1 MREMDREP
9 RNDVPTSRVSPVAM
23 AKKPIPPEDVIR
35 EESEPSITE
44 PEETPRNNPDTVGV
58 DIDDAQIEEPKDD
71 AFRKS
76 PQPVKAAKRR
86 KKA

>member
-1 MREMDREP
+1 
-9 RNDVPTSRVSPVAM
+9 M

-35 EESEPSITE
+35 EESEPPLTE
-44 PEETPRNNPDTVGV
+44 TDEPKKTPDQVNI

-71 AFRKS
+71 AFRRS
-76 PQPVKAAKRR
+76 PQPVQAPKRR

>member
-1 MREMDREP
+1 
-9 RNDVPTSRVSPVAM
+9 M
-23 AKKPIPPEDVIR
+23 AKKPISPEDVIR

-44 PEETPRNNPDTVGV
+44 VEEPQKKNPDTVEV
-58 DIDDAQIEEPKDD
+58 DIDDAQTEEPKDD

-76 PQPVKAAKRR
+76 PQPVKAPKRR

>member
-1 MREMDREP
+1 
-9 RNDVPTSRVSPVAM
+9 M

-35 EESEPSITE
+35 EESEPPVLETE
-44 PEETPRNNPDTVGV
+44 DPHKKNPDTVSV
-58 DIDDAQIEEPKDD
+58 DIDDALIDEPKDD

-76 PQPVKAAKRR
+76 PPSADVPKRR

>member
-1 MREMDREP
+1 MLLCCL
-9 RNDVPTSRVSPVAM
+9 SLVAM
-23 AKKPIPPEDVIR
+23 PKKPIPPDDVIR

-44 PEETPRNNPDTVGV
+44 VEESPKKTPNTVGV

-76 PQPVKAAKRR
+76 PQPVKAPKRR

>member
-1 MREMDREP
+1 
-9 RNDVPTSRVSPVAM
+9 M
-23 AKKPIPPEDVIR
+23 AKKPIPPQDVIR
-35 EESEPSITE
+35 EESEPPIT
-44 PEETPRNNPDTVGV
+44 EETPRKNPDAIKV

-76 PQPVKAAKRR
+76 PQPVIAPKRR

>member
-1 MREMDREP
+1 
-9 RNDVPTSRVSPVAM
+9 M

-35 EESEPSITE
+35 EESEPPITE
-44 PEETPRNNPDTVGV
+44 VEESPKKNPDTVEV
-58 DIDDAQIEEPKDD
+58 DIDDAQIEGPTDD

-76 PQPVKAAKRR
+76 PQPVKAPKRR

>member
-1 MREMDREP
+1 
-9 RNDVPTSRVSPVAM
+9 M

-35 EESEPSITE
+35 EESEPPITE
-44 PEETPRNNPDTVGV
+44 PEETPGNNPGTVEV

-76 PQPVKAAKRR
+76 PQPVKAPKRR

>member
-1 MREMDREP
+1 
-9 RNDVPTSRVSPVAM
+9 M
-23 AKKPIPPEDVIR
+23 AKKQLPPQDVIR

-44 PEETPRNNPDTVGV
+44 IEEPPKKNPDTVGV
-58 DIDDAQIEEPKDD
+58 DIDDAQIEEPRDD

-76 PQPVKAAKRR
+76 PEPVKAPKRR

>member
-1 MREMDREP
+1 
-9 RNDVPTSRVSPVAM
+9 M

-35 EESEPSITE
+35 EESEPPITE
-44 PEETPRNNPDTVGV
+44 VEEPPKKNPNPVEV
-58 DIDDAQIEEPKDD
+58 DVDDAQIDLPRDD

-76 PQPVKAAKRR
+76 AQPMKEPKRH